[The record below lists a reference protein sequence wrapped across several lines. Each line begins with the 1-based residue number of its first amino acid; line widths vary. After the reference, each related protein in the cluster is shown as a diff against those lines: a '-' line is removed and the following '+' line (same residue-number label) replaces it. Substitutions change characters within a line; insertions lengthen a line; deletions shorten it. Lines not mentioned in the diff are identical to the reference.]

1 MRGRFSF
8 CLVSLS
14 FLTIAC
20 GGADVG
26 PVAGSENSS
35 DMGTLDES
43 FSNEILNSSKA
54 LTNTAGADTVGVQAG
69 YISDGTAITLP
80 TKSTGTAYAIANCVM
95 TAAPA
100 FIDGSALSIRAS
112 VNTTNGVVT
121 CKKLVQPRTEVPA
134 EEQGCVASFTVM
146 CVE

>member
-1 MRGRFSF
+1 MKTRFPF
-8 CLVSLS
+8 YLVAFV
-14 FLTIAC
+14 FLMASC

-26 PVAGSENSS
+26 PVAGSENNS
-35 DMGTLDES
+35 GALDES
-43 FSNEILNSSKA
+43 FSDEILNATKA

-69 YISDGTAITLP
+69 YISDGATIALP

-100 FIDGSALSIRAS
+100 FIDGSAISIRAS
-112 VNTTNGVVT
+112 VNTTSGVVT
-121 CKKLVQPRTEVPA
+121 CKKLVQARTEVPA
-134 EEQGCVASFTVM
+134 EEQGCIASFTVM

>member
-1 MRGRFSF
+1 MMKKL
-8 CLVSLS
+8 LVVLGLVVLAS
-14 FLTIAC
+14 C
-20 GGADVG
+20 GGGTDQGV
-26 PVAGSENSS
+26 VAEGGNSS
-35 DMGTLDES
+35 GTATLDES
-43 FSNEILNSSKA
+43 FQNELLNSTKA
-54 LTNTAGADTVGVQAG
+54 LTNTVGADKVGVQAG
-69 YISDGTAITLP
+69 YISDGAAITLP

-112 VNTTNGVVT
+112 VNTTTGVVT
-121 CKKLVQPRTEVPA
+121 CKKLVQPRTAVPA